1 MIPAWHAA
9 GCLTWCCWGIYSV
22 VETCSIPQTL
32 LHSTT
37 VRRIYHGPKNWP
49 RLNENFLVK
58 RGKKNTAAAAAAQVI
73 VRQEHYVLECMRKPQ
88 MCSSFSPFDFSSSRS
103 PTFTFIY
110 HFLSTL
116 LQVFDRFLVITDTWN
131 PHQHVDASNCSGTR
145 PKWKPSS
152 LCPRIYF
159 VIVLQMNQTVGIS

>member
-58 RGKKNTAAAAAAQVI
+58 RGKKNTAAQVI

-88 MCSSFSPFDFSSSRS
+88 MCLGEGLSSFSFSPPKMKTLS
-103 PTFTFIY
+103 FQKN
-110 HFLSTL
+110 FLAVYWHEKTASENI
-116 LQVFDRFLVITDTWN
+116 VFKMI
-131 PHQHVDASNCSGTR
+131 G
-145 PKWKPSS
+145 
-152 LCPRIYF
+152 
-159 VIVLQMNQTVGIS
+159 

>member
-58 RGKKNTAAAAAAQVI
+58 RGKKNTLAAELQ
-73 VRQEHYVLECMRKPQ
+73 QQRKLLFDRNT
-88 MCSSFSPFDFSSSRS
+88 MSWNVWENRKCVWGLSSSFSPPKLKTLSFQKN
-103 PTFTFIY
+103 
-110 HFLSTL
+110 FLAVYWHEKTASENI
-116 LQVFDRFLVITDTWN
+116 VFKMI
-131 PHQHVDASNCSGTR
+131 G
-145 PKWKPSS
+145 
-152 LCPRIYF
+152 
-159 VIVLQMNQTVGIS
+159 